1 MQNYSKAGEEQ
12 SENESFCLSS
22 EVSKVTE
29 AVESTGQWSEA
40 TSQLEHVAPFRGYR
54 RATSSQLSQLSLLSS
69 PSLLSLLSIPSIL
82 SILSSPSIPS
92 LLSSLSQP
100 P

>member
-29 AVESTGQWSEA
+29 AVESTGAMERSHFP
-40 TSQLEHVAPFRGYR
+40 T
-54 RATSSQLSQLSLLSS
+54 
-69 PSLLSLLSIPSIL
+69 
-82 SILSSPSIPS
+82 
-92 LLSSLSQP
+92 
-100 P
+100 